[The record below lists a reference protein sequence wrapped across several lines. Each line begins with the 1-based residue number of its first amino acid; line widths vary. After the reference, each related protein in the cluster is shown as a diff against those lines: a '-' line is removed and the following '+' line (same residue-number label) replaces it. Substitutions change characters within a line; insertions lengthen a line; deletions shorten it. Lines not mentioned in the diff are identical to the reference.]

1 MNYDWKRLFVGTV
14 PANFCHWWALSLLT
28 VVSYNSEP
36 WNYDWK
42 RLFVGTVPANFCHW
56 PWTMI
61 GRGYLLVLSL
71 QIFVIDHELWLEEV
85 ICWYCPC
92 KFFHLPWTMTGRYLW
107 VLSLQIF
114 VIDYGTMAGR
124 GYWHE
129 CPRSA
134 SSHYSHHYFGTSS
147 RVSDLEQVA
156 IKLII
161 LFSFFLSFS
170 PGCYFSTRRV
180 GARALKFGM

>member
-1 MNYDWKRLFVGTV
+1 MEEVICGYCPCKF
-14 PANFCHWWALSLLT
+14 LSLT
-28 VVSYNSEP
+28 IDN
-36 WNYDWK
+36 
-42 RLFVGTVPANFCHW
+42 GTM
-56 PWTMI
+56 T
-61 GRGYLLVLSL
+61 GRGYLWVLSL

-129 CPRSA
+129 CPRRA

-156 IKLII
+156 IILII
-161 LFSFFLSFS
+161 HLSSSSLSLSLFPAF
-170 PGCYFSTRRV
+170 YFSTRSV
-180 GARALKFGM
+180 GARALKFSM